1 MCLLRSNSE
10 KAHRSLTGPDAPDMV
25 VYGYSHVA
33 VLEMTS
39 SGRDFSNVGS
49 PVNTVTWEWYDP
61 GTSTLENMAV
71 NYGPGDPI
79 YAHKADEQ
87 VPVEHLHRV
96 HARLRRWLT
105 GDAD

>member
-1 MCLLRSNSE
+1 MGCRDHLKLPVTR
-10 KAHRSLTGPDAPDMV
+10 LTCAVVAAAAFVEAVGAEVGPKFGWTD
-25 VYGYSHVA
+25 VA
-33 VLEMTS
+33 KFTVL
-39 SGRDFSNVGS
+39 GV
-49 PVNTVTWEWYDP
+49 P
-61 GTSTLENMAV
+61 AV